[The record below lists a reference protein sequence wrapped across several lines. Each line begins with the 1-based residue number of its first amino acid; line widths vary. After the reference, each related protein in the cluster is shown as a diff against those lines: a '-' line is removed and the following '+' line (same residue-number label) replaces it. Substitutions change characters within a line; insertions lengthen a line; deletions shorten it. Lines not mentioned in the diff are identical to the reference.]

1 MNTELMKSESTK
13 YESMNTKALN
23 YNRKENWNV

>member
-1 MNTELMKSESTK
+1 MNTELMKTESK
-13 YESMNTKALN
+13 NTKALN